1 MNFNNLWLDSIKWLT
16 AGGVRIVII
25 LILTFV
31 ALKIAGAVSKRIFAP
46 LKMMDIEV
54 EMQKRADTLAS
65 LVRYAL
71 NITILVVASVM
82 ILEQFGIDIGPIIA
96 AAGIVGLAVSFGA
109 QHLVQDLICGFFI
122 LLEDQIRVG
131 DVVEI
136 NGKGGLVEQVS
147 MRMTTLRDLSGNV
160 HFIRNGLINVVTNM
174 TKEYSYYVFDV
185 GVAYRE
191 NIEQVIEVLKQID
204 EGLRG
209 DDAFKDD
216 ILAPLEILGLD
227 KFADSAIIVKARIKT
242 KPIQQ
247 WRIGRE
253 FNFRMKKKF
262 DEMNIE
268 IPFPH
273 ITVYMGQDK
282 AGQAPPVN
290 VVVKPAK

>member
-1 MNFNNLWLDSIKWLT
+1 MDIHNLWQESLKWLT
-16 AGGVRIVII
+16 TGGIRIVII

-31 ALKIAGAVSKRIFAP
+31 AVKIAGAVSKRIFAP

-71 NITILVVASVM
+71 NITILSVAMVM
-82 ILEQFGIDIGPIIA
+82 ILGQFGIDIGPIIA